1 MNMDFLKG
9 NPALNNISPEKLQ
22 FLMDFAANNQGG
34 GGDAK
39 SMASVLMN
47 ASSNAKKQGMT
58 FSNTE
63 TELLLE
69 IFKQNMS
76 EEERNKTDKMIQMM
90 RMFSK
95 GKR

>member
-1 MNMDFLKG
+1 MDMNFLKG

-22 FLMDFAANNQGG
+22 FLMDFASNNPGN
-34 GGDAK
+34 GDAK

-47 ASSNAKKQGMT
+47 AATSAKKQGMT

-63 TELLLE
+63 TELLIE

>member
-22 FLMDFAANNQGG
+22 FLMDFAANNQDC
-34 GGDAK
+34 GDAK
-39 SMASVLMN
+39 SMASVIMN
-47 ASSNAKKQGMT
+47 ASANAKKQGLT
-58 FSNTE
+58 FSGTE

-76 EEERNKTDKMIQMM
+76 EEERSKTDKMIQMM

-95 GKR
+95 RKK